1 MDATG
6 STRLAPQ
13 PAWDRDRDFLPAS
26 PGAPPAEGGPSFR
39 DMLSSLNPLQHIP
52 VIGAI
57 YRHVTGDKAHP
68 AAQVVG
74 GLVFGGP
81 IGMML
86 AALGATIEQATGK
99 SPLEL
104 ALEAVRGPSDT
115 IAVAAAPDPAGPA
128 ATATE
133 DPGQSPAQP
142 ATAQPTTAEPARP
155 TVPAAGGAAAQ
166 APAQPAEAVPPPT
179 RPAVAGARDLS
190 FYQAHA
196 GARLPPAATTS
207 SPVGNAA
214 ARLASLAPPSAAAT
228 EAVAIPPAPPPLP
241 PAFQPTALARPA
253 TRVEPA
259 AVAAPARDQDFASR
273 MLHGLDRYRS
283 MRVGGD
289 SRAAVLDRTE

>member
-133 DPGQSPAQP
+133 DPGPTPTQAQ
-142 ATAQPTTAEPARP
+142 AAEPTRQP
-155 TVPAAGGAAAQ
+155 VPAA
-166 APAQPAEAVPPPT
+166 AEATPRASVAPPEVPPPPA

-196 GARLPPAATTS
+196 GSRLPPAATTS

-214 ARLASLAPPSAAAT
+214 ARLASLAPSAGAAT
-228 EAVAIPPAPPPLP
+228 DAVAIPPAPPPLP
-241 PAFQPTALARPA
+241 PVLQPAAQARPA
-253 TRVEPA
+253 ARVEPSA
-259 AVAAPARDQDFASR
+259 ATAPARDQDFASR

>member
-115 IAVAAAPDPAGPA
+115 IAVAAAPDPAGATATATA
-128 ATATE
+128 AATE
-133 DPGQSPAQP
+133 DPGQSPAPP
-142 ATAQPTTAEPARP
+142 AAAEPARP
-155 TVPAAGGAAAQ
+155 SVPVAGAAAQ

-196 GARLPPAATTS
+196 GSRLPPAATTS

-241 PAFQPTALARPA
+241 PVFQPTALARPA
-253 TRVEPA
+253 SRVEPTA
-259 AVAAPARDQDFASR
+259 GAAPARDQDFASR

-289 SRAAVLDRTE
+289 SRAVVLDRTE